1 MVLSIQYLFL
11 TYTFKAIPALLT
23 PVILFRRN
31 LWRRGDTHWG
41 RCGGRGLCADSVCT
55 GVQDVKLGVF
65 KKYCW
70 KQRGTVGTVSITV
83 GCASVIVYISTLER
97 IPTLLGGF
105 IIGITDNRY
114 VFLLICNIMFLILGM
129 IFDNNTITLVFIPMI
144 YPLVQGIWYRSG
156 PLQGSCS

>member
-1 MVLSIQYLFL
+1 M
-11 TYTFKAIPALLT
+11 T
-23 PVILFRRN
+23 PTEQVR
-31 LWRRGDTHWG
+31 WQ
-41 RCGGRGLCADSVCT
+41 GLCADSVCT

-65 KKYCW
+65 KKILLETA
-70 KQRGTVGTVSITV
+70 RTVGTVSITV

-105 IIGITDNRY
+105 IMGITDNRY

-144 YPLVQGIWYRSG
+144 YRWFRDLVSIRSTS
-156 PLQGSCS
+156 GSCS